1 MKILQVQVQGTER
14 SYEELLHI
22 LILTK
27 RNLHMLIDTYDI
39 SDMITSIVCILYII
53 LPYLYNYIR

>member
-27 RNLHMLIDTYDI
+27 RNLHMLIDTYCI
-39 SDMITSIVCILYII
+39 SDMITSIVCILYILSSLI
-53 LPYLYNYIR
+53 FTIT

>member
-27 RNLHMLIDTYDI
+27 RNLHMLIDTYCI
-39 SDMITSIVCILYII
+39 SDMITSIVCILYMLSSLIFTI
-53 LPYLYNYIR
+53 T